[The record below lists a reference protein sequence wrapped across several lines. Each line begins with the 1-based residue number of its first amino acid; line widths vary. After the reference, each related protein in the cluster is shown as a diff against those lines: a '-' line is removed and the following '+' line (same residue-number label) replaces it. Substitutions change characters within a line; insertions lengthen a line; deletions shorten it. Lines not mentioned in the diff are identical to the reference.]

1 MFTNDDLNKAIEK
14 DIFTQ
19 ESVKKFQAMLAEVH
33 ALPQADEENFR
44 LVGGFNDIFVV
55 IASLLVFVSAAWVM
69 GDGAGASIVIS
80 LIAWGL
86 AEVFVRQRRMAL
98 PAIVLLI
105 AFLGGLFGFGMAVS
119 HKTVFVAGLLATIGA
134 FVHWR
139 RFHVPVTVAGGA
151 ATVSSMLI
159 GLLMQLF
166 PILKDHW
173 EILTFFSGILVF
185 VLAMWWDTQDR
196 KRITSHSDIA
206 FWLHLLAAPMI
217 VHSVFM
223 MLNVFEGELSLLS
236 IAFILLLY
244 AVLSIVSLIID
255 RRAFMV
261 SSLIYVLY
269 AISALFSAGNAWGD
283 GLPIGG
289 LLIGGMLLVLTVY
302 WAKVR
307 AAVLGWIP
315 EWIRIHVPASEPT

>member
-1 MFTNDDLNKAIEK
+1 MFTNDDLNKAIEE
-14 DIFTQ
+14 DIFSS
-19 ESVKKFQAMLAEVH
+19 ESVKRFQAMLAQKH
-33 ALPQADEENFR
+33 SLPQADEENFR

-69 GDGAGASIVIS
+69 GDGVGASMIIS

-86 AEVFVRQRRMAL
+86 AEVFVKQRRMAL

-105 AFLGGLFGFGMAVS
+105 AFLGGLFAFGMVIS
-119 HKTVFVAGLLATIGA
+119 HETVFVAGLLTAIGA
-134 FVHWR
+134 YVHWK
-139 RFHVPVTVAGGA
+139 RFRVPVTVAGGA
-151 ATVSSMLI
+151 AAVSSMVI
-159 GLLMQLF
+159 GLSIELF
-166 PILKDHW
+166 PTIKDHW
-173 EILTFFSGILVF
+173 EIVAFLSGVAVF
-185 VLAMWWDTQDR
+185 MLAMWWDTQDR
-196 KRITSHSDIA
+196 QRTTSHSDIA

-223 MLNVFEGELSLLS
+223 ILDVFEGKLSPLS
-236 IAFILLLY
+236 IGAILFLY
-244 AVLSIVSLIID
+244 MVLSMISLMID

-269 AISALFSAGNAWGD
+269 AISSLFSSGSAWGD

-302 WAKVR
+302 WAKAR
-307 AAVLGWIP
+307 ATVLGWAP
-315 EWIRIHVPASEPT
+315 EWIHDYVPQAHP

>member
-1 MFTNDDLNKAIEK
+1 MFTNDDLSRAIAE
-14 DIFTQ
+14 DIFTI
-19 ESVKKFQAMLAEVH
+19 ESVERFQSMLAQEH

-44 LVGGFNDIFVV
+44 LISGFNDIFVV

-69 GDGAGASIVIS
+69 DDGVWASIVIS

-86 AEVFVRQRRMAL
+86 TEVFVKQRRMAL

-105 AFLGGLFGFGMAVS
+105 AFLGGLFSFGMEVS
-119 HKTVFVAGLLATIGA
+119 HETVFVAGLFATMGA
-134 FVHWR
+134 FVHWQ
-139 RFHVPVTVAGGA
+139 RFRVPVTVAGGA
-151 ATVSSMLI
+151 AAISSMLI
-159 GLLMQLF
+159 GLLLQLF
-166 PILKDHW
+166 PTLKDHW
-173 EILTFFSGILVF
+173 EILAFFFGIAVF
-185 VLAMWWDTQDR
+185 ALAMWWDTKDR
-196 KRITSHSDIA
+196 KRTTSHSDIA

-223 MLNVFEGELSLLS
+223 MLDVFEGELSLLS
-236 IAFILLLY
+236 IIAILFLY
-244 AVLSIVSLIID
+244 VALSMISLMID

-269 AISALFSAGNAWGD
+269 AISSLFSSGSAWGD

-302 WAKVR
+302 WAQAR
-307 AAVLGWIP
+307 ATVLGWAP
-315 EWIRIHVPASEPT
+315 EWIHPYVPASEAT